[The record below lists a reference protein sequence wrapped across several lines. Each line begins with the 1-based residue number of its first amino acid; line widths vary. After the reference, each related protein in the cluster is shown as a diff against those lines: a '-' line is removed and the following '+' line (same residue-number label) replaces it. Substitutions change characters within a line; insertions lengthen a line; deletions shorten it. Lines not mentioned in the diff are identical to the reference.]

1 MHSPQSEVA
10 FVDECTLANTSL
22 EVARSASPV
31 STVSACHPFA
41 IRDPMSSYFDEKV
54 QDKPRKLLL
63 ASIKPP

>member
-10 FVDECTLANTSL
+10 FADECTVASTSL
-22 EVARSASPV
+22 AVARCVSPV
-31 STVSACHPFA
+31 GTVSACHPFA

-54 QDKPRKLLL
+54 QEKPRKLLL